1 MDLLRRVRLLTAR
14 MSTSSSRSSD
24 WSLSIATGKERWKL
38 PLGPFNMFYGF
49 GASPI
54 LVDDKVIL
62 PVDQDNPASYL
73 IAVDKNTGT
82 CALES

>member
-1 MDLLRRVRLLTAR
+1 MTRD
-14 MSTSSSRSSD
+14 
-24 WSLSIATGKERWKL
+24 GKERWKL

-62 PVDQDNPASYL
+62 PVDQDNPSL
-73 IAVDKNTGT
+73 VSDCGR
-82 CALES
+82 